1 MRCELCIAVRSIYQI
16 SFNFPSILSIS
27 RQYPGQRT
35 LLFLLLQRSPCL
47 GHSGPGV
54 FNEAAEIC
62 RGMIILLLSRALEK
76 IIFLTSCHLP
86 GPPWSSCHFLT
97 PGLFTFNAGPVSSE
111 LPDLHHVTPKPSLT
125 AVFFFSHSLTRTES
139 VRPE

>member
-1 MRCELCIAVRSIYQI
+1 MRSIYQI
-16 SFNFPSILSIS
+16 TLNFPSILSIS

-35 LLFLLLQRSPCL
+35 LLFLLLQCSPCR

-62 RGMIILLLSRALEK
+62 RGMITLHSSFLSRAPALVK

-86 GPPWSSCHFLT
+86 GPPWSSCHILT

-111 LPDLHHVTPKPSLT
+111 LPDLHHVTTKPSNHRQKA
-125 AVFFFSHSLTRTES
+125 AVGFSFFLIH
-139 VRPE
+139 